1 MKRVVHLATDI
12 DFTNAIV
19 AFRQAVC
26 LPPTGITTTILPWVC
41 WALWSARNMRI
52 FENHTLTAI
61 EVATKALKLAR
72 EWINAQNQILKG
84 NGPVPQPKQAKRQ
97 QMITG
102 TTATCRSDAAYDK
115 RSRRAG
121 LAWIFK
127 EPSGTHLNQGAT
139 THDLVSFPLMA
150 EALAL
155 RNGLLSAVNLELD
168 KLQIFS
174 DNSTLIRVINN
185 DTHVKEIFGIL
196 KDIQQI
202 SSVFVEITFSHTP
215 RSSNVEVDRLAKH
228 VLSSSLV
235 MDPIMG

>member
-1 MKRVVHLATDI
+1 M
-12 DFTNAIV
+12 
-19 AFRQAVC
+19 
-26 LPPTGITTTILPWVC
+26 
-41 WALWSARNMRI
+41 
-52 FENHTLTAI
+52 
-61 EVATKALKLAR
+61 ATKALKLAR

-115 RSRRAG
+115 RSRRPG

-185 DTHVKEIFGIL
+185 DTHVKE
-196 KDIQQI
+196 DIQQI